1 MSKRREYEEQVRAKL
16 AKLEAEVDAIKKDI
30 EAAES
35 ELTSEHH
42 SKLEKVSEL
51 SDRVGDKLEE
61 LAEAGEDSW
70 EHLQEGIEHYYQAL
84 GNEVKSFNKL

>member
-1 MSKRREYEEQVRAKL
+1 MAVAFMFLNSWTTSRNNILFAVI
-16 AKLEAEVDAIKKDI
+16 VMAIPI
-30 EAAES
+30 LPCS
-35 ELTSEHH
+35 PR
-42 SKLEKVSEL
+42 KLEKVSEL